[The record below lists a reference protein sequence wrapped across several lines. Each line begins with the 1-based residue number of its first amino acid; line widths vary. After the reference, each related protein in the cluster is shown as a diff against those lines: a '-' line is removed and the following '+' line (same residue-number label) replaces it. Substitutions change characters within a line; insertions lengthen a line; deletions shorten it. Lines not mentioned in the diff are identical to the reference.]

1 MLKWPS
7 AVSLFLFYTYI
18 LSLGHLSVKDL
29 DSNHKPTPKFTSNPE
44 FATRLNW

>member
-29 DSNHKPTPKFTSNPE
+29 DSN
-44 FATRLNW
+44 LNLNLLPVQNLLQD

>member
-7 AVSLFLFYTYI
+7 AVSLFLFYIYI

-29 DSNHKPTPKFTSNPE
+29 DSN
-44 FATRLNW
+44 LNLLPVQNLLQD